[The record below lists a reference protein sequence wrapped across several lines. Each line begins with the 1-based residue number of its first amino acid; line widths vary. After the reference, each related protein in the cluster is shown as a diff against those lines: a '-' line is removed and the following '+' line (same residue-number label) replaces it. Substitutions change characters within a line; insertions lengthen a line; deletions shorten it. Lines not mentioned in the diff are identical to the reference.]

1 MKIKNSKIEFE
12 FIKNNIIKFQNLTKL
27 YWFFFHFDIIAHK
40 LFISEFGE
48 YILSEVEGC
57 IHND

>member
-1 MKIKNSKIEFE
+1 MKIKDSIVEFNAIKHKI
-12 FIKNNIIKFQNLTKL
+12 IIFMNLTKL
-27 YWFFFHFDIIAHK
+27 YRFFFHFDIITHN